1 MLLSRKG
8 KNCFV
13 GALISN
19 VIYIYIYIFFFFRK
33 EKDNLTYNSLVYLT
47 FSLFFSVH
55 KPCHKVIS
63 TD

>member
-19 VIYIYIYIFFFFRK
+19 VIYIYIYIYIFFL
-33 EKDNLTYNSLVYLT
+33 EK
-47 FSLFFSVH
+47 
-55 KPCHKVIS
+55 KKII
-63 TD
+63 

>member
-19 VIYIYIYIFFFFRK
+19 VIFFFRK
-33 EKDNLTYNSLVYLT
+33 EKDNLTDNSLVYLT

>member
-19 VIYIYIYIFFFFRK
+19 VIFFFRK
-33 EKDNLTYNSLVYLT
+33 EKDNLTDNSLVDLT
-47 FSLFFSVH
+47 FSVFFSVH